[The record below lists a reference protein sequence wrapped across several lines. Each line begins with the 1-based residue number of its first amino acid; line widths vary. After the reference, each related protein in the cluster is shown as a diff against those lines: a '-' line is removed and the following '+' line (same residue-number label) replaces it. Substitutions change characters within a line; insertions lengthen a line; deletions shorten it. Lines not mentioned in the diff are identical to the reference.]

1 MRLSELEQT
10 TGVAAATIKYYL
22 REGLL
27 HPGRTVSARLSE
39 YDQSHVQRL
48 RLLRVL
54 REVGDVPVSRLQL
67 LARAVEDQRPVH
79 SMLGATSD
87 VLAPPPPP
95 DDGRRGGSRELA
107 DRVVEAAGWRL
118 RPGTPDRENLAAAL
132 ERFERLN
139 GHPLPLDVVTPYVRA
154 ADRIARH
161 EIAALDP
168 SPGRGQLLAQM
179 VVGQVLFGHLLA
191 ILRRLAEEHHSG
203 ERFGRPEG

>member
-10 TGVAAATIKYYL
+10 SGVPAATIKYYL

-39 YDQSHVQRL
+39 YDHSHVQRL

-67 LARAVEDQRPVH
+67 LARAVEDERPVH
-79 SMLGATSD
+79 SLLGATSD

-95 DDGRRGGSRELA
+95 DDGGRADSRELA

-118 RPGTPDRENLAAAL
+118 RPGTPDMENLAAAL
-132 ERFERLN
+132 ERFEQLN
-139 GHPLPLDVVTPYVRA
+139 GHPLPIDLLTPYVKA
-154 ADRIARH
+154 ADGIAQH
-161 EIAALDP
+161 EISALDT
-168 SPGRGQLLAQM
+168 SAGRGQLLAQM

-203 ERFGRPEG
+203 ERFGRPQE